1 MTTPI
6 PENRARFDLG
16 EVVAATAGEL
26 LSAGVLGAGGAAVG
40 VSTDTRALVRGAV
53 FVALG
58 GDSFDGHTHLEAAAA
73 AGAVLALVERPVAA
87 PPGMALVRVRSTL
100 DALGALARTHARRW
114 RALGGQRITVAITG
128 SAGKTTTRAAVA
140 ALAEARW
147 PGAVHATRGNLNNRV
162 GAPLMLL
169 GLEGHHRLTVIEV
182 GTNQPGEIAALA
194 SVVEPDAAV
203 LTLIAAAHVEGL
215 GSLEGVA
222 AEKGA
227 LFAALSPRGL
237 AVGNA
242 DDARV
247 RRALDAAPAG
257 RAVSYGF
264 APEATYRIS
273 AREPLGLTQARLTL
287 ARGASARAGAGG
299 SELLTPLL
307 GEAGALASAA
317 AVAVVEELSGQAF
330 SGDELTRA
338 LSAAQIGGGA
348 GRLAPRLLP
357 DGLAIVDDSYNANPA
372 SSCASIRASAELA
385 QADGRRLLLVLGE
398 MRELGAHAAEGHD
411 EVGRA
416 AAASGAALVVAI
428 GGEARRI
435 AAAAAQ
441 AGMRA
446 VFVDSAAE
454 ATPLVL
460 AEANSRDLILVK
472 GSRGVATERVV
483 RALVA
488 AREATPEPGDAAA
501 PGASDLG
508 RGKGAA

>member
-1 MTTPI
+1 MATPI
-6 PENRARFDLG
+6 PENRARFELA
-16 EVVAATAGEL
+16 EIVAATAGEVL
-26 LSAGVLGAGGAAVG
+26 AAGALGAGGEAVG
-40 VSTDTRALVRGAV
+40 VSTDTRALVRGAA
-53 FVALG
+53 FVALRG
-58 GDSFDGHTHLEAAAA
+58 ETFDGHTHLAAAAA

-114 RALGGQRITVAITG
+114 RALGGARTTIVITG
-128 SAGKTTTRAAVA
+128 SAGKTTTRVAIA

-169 GLEGHHRLTVIEV
+169 GLEPHHRLAVLEV

-194 SVVEPDAAV
+194 AVVEADAAV

-227 LFAALSPRGL
+227 LFAALSREGL

-242 DDARV
+242 DDVRV
-247 RRALDAAPAG
+247 RRALDAAPVR

-264 APEATYRIS
+264 APEATYRIA
-273 AREPLGLTQARLTL
+273 AREPLGLDRARVTL
-287 ARGASARAGAGG
+287 ARAASARAGGG
-299 SELLTPLL
+299 SSELITPLL
-307 GEAGALASAA
+307 GEAGALACAA
-317 AVAVVEELSGQAF
+317 AVAVVEELSGRTF
-330 SGDELTRA
+330 SGDELTAA
-338 LSAAQIGGGA
+338 LAAAEIGASA
-348 GRLAPRLLP
+348 GRLAARVLP

-372 SSCASIRASAELA
+372 SSCASIRAATELA
-385 QADGRRLLLVLGE
+385 RADGRRLLLVLGE
-398 MRELGAHAAEGHD
+398 MRELGAHGAEGHD

-416 AAASGAALVVAI
+416 AAASGAALVLAI

-435 AAAAAQ
+435 AAAAAA
-441 AGMRA
+441 AGVRA
-446 VFVDSAAE
+446 LFVESAAE
-454 ATPLVL
+454 AVPLVL
-460 AEANSRDLILVK
+460 AEADSRDLILVK

-488 AREATPEPGDAAA
+488 AREATPEPRQATAGGAA
-501 PGASDLG
+501 
-508 RGKGAA
+508 GKGAA